1 MNNEKRGL
9 RKNSTKEWIDEYKMN
24 SRKTKLNMSDVNAIK
39 KMKKMFSER
48 KKLAKLEGVNNLRF
62 LSAQE
67 MARRT
72 KLATQVM
79 NQAKTIKEKN
89 NKEIAKLSKEAKK
102 YSLMNINMKSLN
114 VAKAQV
120 KKAKDIQNSAK
131 KLGLKKLNSNFVKGA
146 LNLDDT
152 RLQEALIKK
161 KLQAMGVNNA
171 WIDAYKKDRKIKTL
185 TNNVFATAQRQLNM
199 LKNEGVNTILVYL
212 EQGEKMSKMNNL
224 YLKPTEKEFAE
235 RYGINDKQ
243 ASKDI
248 RTVLEQLNS
257 KNDTY
262 KLRDP
267 KFKKMVQTEV
277 DKKYGGERVF
287 GVFARAK
294 KNAEKTIKQMS
305 IKFQPGGRLNQSVVN
320 KFLNELKIST
330 TKDKVNSILANA
342 RREYN
347 TRIPVQEKSNSS
359 SGNNSGS
366 SSGSN
371 RGTSSGNNS
380 GNNSGNH
387 SGSSSGSNRGTSS
400 GTSSGRGVR
409 ILGRA
414 RQAAS
419 QVRQAAS
426 QVRQAASRAL
436 ARRSSDNVSQN
447 PPKSSTN
454 NNNNVYVNAQKSS
467 TNNNN
472 NVYVNAPLYK
482 NSGRGVTSLFGRALR
497 RRSRGQTTR
506 KQPSVIKTSF
516 KRQGTPVLTRKGTRR
531 ELKAAS
537 RQLRSTQGAFAAP
550 KNTNV
555 EKKARAY
562 ELGVAKKKA
571 RESIN
576 ELGYLLGQKNNLKKA
591 ITTATTI
598 QTVKTIMSRAKA
610 LNNRE
615 GQKPKTKTS

>member
-1 MNNEKRGL
+1 
-9 RKNSTKEWIDEYKMN
+9 
-24 SRKTKLNMSDVNAIK
+24 
-39 KMKKMFSER
+39 
-48 KKLAKLEGVNNLRF
+48 
-62 LSAQE
+62 
-67 MARRT
+67 
-72 KLATQVM
+72 
-79 NQAKTIKEKN
+79 
-89 NKEIAKLSKEAKK
+89 
-102 YSLMNINMKSLN
+102 MNINMKSLN

-146 LNLDDT
+146 LKLDDT

-161 KLQAMGVNNA
+161 KLQAMGVNNV

-185 TNNVFATAQRQLNM
+185 TNKVFATAQRQLNM
-199 LKNEGVNTILVYL
+199 LKNEGVNTKLVYL

-371 RGTSSGNNS
+371 RGTSSGR
-380 GNNSGNH
+380 
-387 SGSSSGSNRGTSS
+387 NRGTSS

-537 RQLRSTQGAFAAP
+537 RQLLSTQGAFAAP